1 MQGQLIGQIA
11 SLRRDFP
18 ILQQTVY
25 GKPLVYLDN
34 AATTQKPK
42 AVVDAI
48 ETYYTQFNAN
58 IHRGV
63 HALSMKATDAF
74 ELARETVARFI
85 GANSSN
91 ECIFVRGTT
100 EAINLVANSF
110 LADKL
115 GPDDSVLITH
125 MEHHANIVPW
135 QMQIQKANARLD
147 VVAINTKGE
156 LCLEDAKAKLA
167 RKPKLFALSYASNA
181 LGTIN
186 PVKELI
192 AIAHAQGVPVL
203 LDAAQAVGHFPVD
216 VQALDCDFL
225 VFSAHKMYGPTGV
238 GVLYGKAAHLEAM
251 PPYQGGGDMIRAVHF
266 DRTEYAPIPHKFE
279 AGTPD
284 IAGVIA
290 LGACI
295 DYLNGLDKKACL
307 AHEEALLQ
315 MATEAVSALSGYR
328 IIGQAQHKVSV
339 LSFVHER
346 VHAHDIGTI
355 LDSEGIAVRS
365 GHHCAMPVM
374 DFFGVAATTRASF
387 AFYNTEDEVHRLV
400 TGLKMVGE
408 MLG

>member
-1 MQGQLIGQIA
+1 MHGQA
-11 SLRRDFP
+11 SREINALRQDFP

-25 GKPLVYLDN
+25 GKPLAYLDN

-42 AVVDAI
+42 AVMDALQ
-48 ETYYTQFNAN
+48 TYYTQYNAN

-63 HALSMKATDAF
+63 HALSMQATDAF
-74 ELARETVARFI
+74 EKARETVAQFI
-85 GANSSN
+85 GAKSSS

-115 GPDDSVLITH
+115 TPKDGVLITH

-135 QMQIQKANARLD
+135 QMQVQKAGARLD
-147 VVAINTKGE
+147 VVAMNAKGE
-156 LCLEDAKAKLA
+156 LCLDDAKAKLA
-167 RKPKLFALSYASNA
+167 LKPKLFALSYASNA

-186 PVKELI
+186 HVQELI
-192 AIAHAQGVPVL
+192 AMAHAEEVPVL

-238 GVLYGKAAHLEAM
+238 GVLYGKATHLESM

-266 DRTEYAPIPHKFE
+266 DSTEYAPIPHKFE

-295 DYLNGLDKKACL
+295 EYLNGLDKKACL
-307 AHEEALLQ
+307 AHEEALLA
-315 MATEAVSALSGYR
+315 MATEAIRAIPGYR
-328 IIGQAQHKVSV
+328 IIGEARHKVSV

-374 DFFGVAATTRASF
+374 DFFGLAATTRASF
-387 AFYNTEDEVHRLV
+387 AFYNTEEEVHRLV
-400 TGLKMVGE
+400 AALHKVGE